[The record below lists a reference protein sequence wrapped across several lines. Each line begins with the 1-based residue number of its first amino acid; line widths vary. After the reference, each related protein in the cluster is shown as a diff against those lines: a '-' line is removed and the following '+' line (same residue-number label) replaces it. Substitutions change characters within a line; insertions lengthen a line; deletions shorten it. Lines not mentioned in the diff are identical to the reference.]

1 MLRVNLNENSFK
13 YYANVLSILFL
24 VANISAYLHN
34 ITFEN
39 KNFLENF
46 LEVSNFTMVL
56 IFVGIILNGICTW
69 SKTYFGLYNVSKVS
83 ISLGIYL
90 AFLCWFVGYYIID
103 NNGIS
108 WNPFLKFIVLL
119 ISFPLTSLLAM
130 YYKTNDAIFLCRI
143 GLMSICVTCCQFII
157 IFSATFLQAKATIG
171 DIIEAIVIGG
181 IAIVCID
188 FQIHNIRNTFST
200 DFEKFIPKEERKI
213 GICGIVYAIYFAIF
227 HIFSLY
233 LNIITL

>member
-1 MLRVNLNENSFK
+1 MLRVNLNKNSFR
-13 YYANVLSILFL
+13 YCTNYLSIIFL
-24 VANISAYLHN
+24 IANILHYLLY

-39 KNFLENF
+39 KNFLEIF
-46 LEVSNFTMVL
+46 LEFSNWTMIW
-56 IFVGIILNGICTW
+56 IFVGIILTGICTW

-83 ISLGIYL
+83 TSLGIYL
-90 AFLCWFVGYYIID
+90 AFLCWLVGYYIID
-103 NNGIS
+103 NNSIS
-108 WNPFLKFIVLL
+108 WEPLIFIVLL

-130 YYKTNDAIFLCRI
+130 CYKTNDAIFLCRT

-171 DIIEAIVIGG
+171 DIIGAIVIGG
-181 IAIVCID
+181 IVIVCIG

-233 LNIITL
+233 LNIIRL